1 MPQLLPF
8 NIAFYLIT
16 FVVFA
21 TVLFYLLNTT
31 LLPSL
36 LIKRLSRLFMV
47 K

>member
-16 FVVFA
+16 FVLFSA
-21 TVLFYLLNTT
+21 TLFYLLNTT